1 MIPFRFLPQ
10 PTDFLTLGVDED
22 VGVDDD
28 DSCTMVCDEDD
39 LGGSATVE
47 DDAGCTLIE
56 EDCGRISCEED
67 SGNASIEEDD
77 STKAG
82 AISLD
87 EICSISPDEV
97 GMMSILLEMPLTG
110 LVFSGTCE
118 SELSA
123 ISELMGLSGC
133 EMLSSQFQRPRT
145 ITMPRMQS
153 DLECGFMVCLLF
165 CQKCLFCSN
174 LE

>member
-1 MIPFRFLPQ
+1 M
-10 PTDFLTLGVDED
+10 
-22 VGVDDD
+22 GVDDD

-87 EICSISPDEV
+87 GICTMSLDEAGV
-97 GMMSILLEMPLTG
+97 LSNE
-110 LVFSGTCE
+110 E
-118 SELSA
+118 ELSA
-123 ISELMGLSGC
+123 VSELMGLSGC
-133 EMLSSQFQRPRT
+133 EMLSSQFQRPRAMT
-145 ITMPRMQS
+145 VPKM
-153 DLECGFMVCLLF
+153 
-165 CQKCLFCSN
+165 
-174 LE
+174 

>member
-1 MIPFRFLPQ
+1 M
-10 PTDFLTLGVDED
+10 
-22 VGVDDD
+22 GVDDD

-87 EICSISPDEV
+87 GICTMSLDEAGV
-97 GMMSILLEMPLTG
+97 LSNE
-110 LVFSGTCE
+110 E
-118 SELSA
+118 ELSA
-123 ISELMGLSGC
+123 VSELMGLSGC
-133 EMLSSQFQRPRT
+133 EMLSSQFQKPRT